1 MRRKKDD
8 KRVLVSPRDAHKK
21 NNKRQLI
28 KRNRN
33 NRIRHSNNYGNN
45 VRRSKTSRI
54 TIILMVL
61 ALLAFDVGAGL
72 GIFWNLDSSSQDDG
86 PHWINVTEE
95 MTTNL
100 NETEPV
106 YYDASVDDV
115 DYNSNQTLTELNVT
129 EEPSY

>member
-61 ALLAFDVGAGL
+61 ALLAFVVGAGL
-72 GIFWNLDSSSQDDG
+72 GIFWNLDSRSQDDG

>member
-45 VRRSKTSRI
+45 VRRSKTSKI

-61 ALLAFDVGAGL
+61 ALLAFVVGAGL
-72 GIFWNLDSSSQDDG
+72 GIFWNLDNGSQDDG

>member
-8 KRVLVSPRDAHKK
+8 KRVLISPIDAHKK
-21 NNKRQLI
+21 NNKRQII

-33 NRIRHSNNYGNN
+33 NRIRNSNNFNNN
-45 VRRSKTSRI
+45 VKRSKTSKI

-61 ALLAFDVGAGL
+61 ALLAFVVGAGL

-100 NETEPV
+100 NDTEPV
-106 YYDASVDDV
+106 YYDASVDDI
-115 DYNSNQTLTELNVT
+115 DFNSNETLTELNVT
-129 EEPSY
+129 TEPSY

>member
-28 KRNRN
+28 KRTRN

-61 ALLAFDVGAGL
+61 ALLAFVVGAGL